1 MTDQSIFGN
10 GQTEQNTQQTER
22 PSVETNTQSQNG
34 LSHLLTAIK
43 NEKGET
49 KYGTVEDALKGA
61 AHAQEL
67 ILKNHS
73 ELSNLRAE
81 VQRLREENAE
91 YKGAVSA
98 MNSFNQPSQPAPQS
112 QPAKENGSDEVNL
125 EELVSNVIKR
135 REDGR
140 TAEANIRSVAVALK
154 EKFGDKAEESFYQ
167 KASELGLTRQAMN
180 NLAAQSPTAVLAFFE
195 GKQATN
201 INPTQTS
208 VNTAAMPPTNAVD
221 LKAPLP
227 RGEKSVL
234 LGMSQAELIDEMRR
248 HKERVDKMYGVI
260 R

>member
-22 PSVETNTQSQNG
+22 PSVENTTQSQNG
-34 LSHLLTAIK
+34 LSHLLSAIK

-73 ELSNLRAE
+73 ELSNLRSE
-81 VQRLREENAE
+81 LQKLREENAE
-91 YKGAVSA
+91 YKGAVNA
-98 MNSFNQPSQPAPQS
+98 MTSFNQPSQPASQS

-135 REDGR
+135 REEGQ
-140 TAEANIRSVAVALK
+140 TAEANIRSVATALK
-154 EKFGDKAEESFYQ
+154 EKFGDKAEEHFYQ
-167 KASELGLTRQAMN
+167 KASELGLTKQAMN
-180 NLAAQSPTAVLAFFE
+180 QLAAQSPKAILAYFE
-195 GKQATN
+195 GKQAQN

-208 VNTAAMPPTNAVD
+208 VNSAAISTPPAYD
-221 LKAPLP
+221 PKAPLP

-234 LGMSQAELIDEMRR
+234 IGASQQELIAEMKR
-248 HKERVDKMYGVI
+248 HKEHVYQKYGVI
-260 R
+260 Q